1 MIVLLKILYTLSS
14 LLFGIGHIIKGRR
27 LFKEG
32 SEPKWLSISA
42 ILFGVLFSIIP
53 FSVWFI

>member
-1 MIVLLKILYTLSS
+1 MIILLEILCTLFS
-14 LLFGIGHIIKGRR
+14 LLFGIGHIMEGRR
-27 LFKEG
+27 LLKEG
-32 SEPKWLSISA
+32 WEPKWISISA